1 LTEMPMRS
9 ETQQLIEIGMLCAPC
24 AGAIMQAPIVAGIDC
39 RFVLGEMQMSDA
51 RTHHIV
57 VEVDRDR
64 FHSKL
69 REIEAWLSEWEVD
82 AEIGSV
88 LGSTALLRVRF
99 SDERAAY
106 AFRRCFAGQPVP
118 IDEAAAAQ
126 AADAADED
134 LYDRLAREY
143 PD

>member
-1 LTEMPMRS
+1 
-9 ETQQLIEIGMLCAPC
+9 
-24 AGAIMQAPIVAGIDC
+24 
-39 RFVLGEMQMSDA
+39 MSSA
-51 RTHHIV
+51 RPHHVV
-57 VEVDRDR
+57 VEIERER

-82 AEIGSV
+82 AEVGSV
-88 LGSTALLRVRF
+88 LGSTGLLRVRF

-118 IDEAAAAQ
+118 IDETAVAQ
-126 AADAADED
+126 AADASDED